1 MTLRLSN
8 NSLTR
13 YVDRQGYAAAE
24 PVPLD
29 GALGEVAASLLA
41 WLGAQL
47 ATGETL
53 ADVVLESSGQVA
65 TAFETQT
72 DEEGN
77 ESQVATAFRPTISA
91 AVSVTAPL
99 GSRTFVVS
107 SESLPTE
114 LRDGLLAAWQSLSQ
128 PSEPS
133 APSANF
139 A

>member
-1 MTLRLSN
+1 MTLRLAN
-8 NSLTR
+8 NALVR

-29 GALGEVAASLLA
+29 GPLGEVAAQLLA

-47 ATGETL
+47 AKGETL

-65 TAFETQT
+65 TAFETAT
-72 DEEGN
+72 DDDGN
-77 ESQVATAFRPTISA
+77 EIEVATAFRPTISA

-107 SESLPTE
+107 SESLPDE
-114 LRDGLLAAWQSLSQ
+114 LRDGLLTAWAELST
-128 PSEPS
+128 
-133 APSANF
+133 
-139 A
+139 

>member
-1 MTLRLSN
+1 MTLHLSN

-13 YVDRQGYAAAE
+13 YVQRSGYAAAE
-24 PVPLD
+24 SVPLD
-29 GALGEVAASLLA
+29 GQLGEVAASLLA

-47 ATGETL
+47 AAGETL

-72 DEEGN
+72 DEDGN
-77 ESQVATAFRPTISA
+77 DSQVATAFRPTISA

-114 LRDGLLAAWQSLSQ
+114 LRDGLLAAWQSLSD
-128 PSEPS
+128 PSVPS
-133 APSANF
+133 V
-139 A
+139 

>member
-1 MTLRLSN
+1 MTLRLAN
-8 NSLTR
+8 NTLTR
-13 YVDRQGYAAAE
+13 YVQRSGYAAAE
-24 PVPLD
+24 SVPLD
-29 GALGEVAASLLA
+29 GQLGAVAASLLA

-65 TAFETQT
+65 TAYETQT

-99 GSRTFVVS
+99 GRRTS
-107 SESLPTE
+107 TLPSELLPAP
-114 LRDGLLAAWQSLSQ
+114 LRDGLVAAWQALL
-128 PSEPS
+128 
-133 APSANF
+133 
-139 A
+139 

>member
-8 NSLTR
+8 QTLTR
-13 YVDRQGYAAAE
+13 YVQRSGYAAAE
-24 PVPLD
+24 SVPLVGD
-29 GALGEVAASLLA
+29 LGEVAASLLA

-65 TAFETQT
+65 TAFETAT
-72 DEEGN
+72 DEDGN
-77 ESQVATAFRPTISA
+77 EVEVATAFRPTISA

-107 SESLPTE
+107 SESLPSE
-114 LRDGLLAAWQSLSQ
+114 LRDGLVAAWASLN
-128 PSEPS
+128 SEPLVS
-133 APSANF
+133 
-139 A
+139 

>member
-1 MTLRLSN
+1 MTLRLAN
-8 NSLTR
+8 QALTR

-53 ADVVLESSGQVA
+53 ADVVLEQGGQVA
-65 TAFETQT
+65 TAYETQT
-72 DEEGN
+72 DDDGN
-77 ESQVATAFRPTISA
+77 EVEVATAFRPTISA

-107 SESLPTE
+107 SESLPSE
-114 LRDGLLAAWQSLSQ
+114 LRDGLIVMWSQIQS
-128 PSEPS
+128 
-133 APSANF
+133 N
-139 A
+139 

>member
-1 MTLRLSN
+1 MTLRLAN

-13 YVDRQGYAAAE
+13 YVTRSGYAAAE
-24 PVPLD
+24 QVPLD

-47 ATGETL
+47 AAGETL
-53 ADVVLESSGQVA
+53 ADVVLEASGQVA

-77 ESQVATAFRPTISA
+77 EVEVATAFRPSISA
-91 AVSVTAPL
+91 AVSVTAAL

-107 SESLPTE
+107 SESLPSE
-114 LRDGLLAAWQSLSQ
+114 LRDGLVAAWGALS
-128 PSEPS
+128 
-133 APSANF
+133 A
-139 A
+139 

>member
-1 MTLRLSN
+1 MTLRLAN
-8 NSLTR
+8 NTLTR

-29 GALGEVAASLLA
+29 GPLGEVAASLLA

-47 ATGETL
+47 AAGETL
-53 ADVVLESSGQVA
+53 ADVVLEASGQVA
-65 TAFETQT
+65 TAFETTT

-77 ESQVATAFRPTISA
+77 QIEVATAFRPTISA

-107 SESLPTE
+107 SESLPDE
-114 LRDGLLAAWQSLSQ
+114 LRDGLAAAWQNLN
-128 PSEPS
+128 PSVPS
-133 APSANF
+133 V
-139 A
+139 

>member
-13 YVDRQGYAAAE
+13 YVTRSGYAAAE

-29 GALGEVAASLLA
+29 GPLGEVAASLLA

-47 ATGETL
+47 AQGETL
-53 ADVVLESSGQVA
+53 ADVVLEASGQVA
-65 TAFETQT
+65 TAFETQL
-72 DEEGN
+72 DEDGN
-77 ESQVATAFRPTISA
+77 EVEVATAFRPTISA

-107 SESLPTE
+107 SESLPDA
-114 LRDGLLAAWQSLSQ
+114 LRDGLVTTWSHLQQ
-128 PSEPS
+128 T
-133 APSANF
+133 
-139 A
+139 

>member
-1 MTLRLSN
+1 MNLLLSN
-8 NSLTR
+8 NQLTKFSR
-13 YVDRQGYAAAE
+13 TGEYATTTNI
-24 PVPLD
+24 PLE
-29 GALGEVAASLLA
+29 GEVSAVAAGLLA
-41 WLGAQL
+41 WLAAQL
-47 ATGETL
+47 AEGETL
-53 ADVVLESSGQVA
+53 SQVMLEAGGQVA

-77 ESQVATAFRPTISA
+77 EIQVATAYRPTISA

>member
-24 PVPLD
+24 SVPLD
-29 GALGEVAASLLA
+29 GQLGEVAASLLA

-47 ATGETL
+47 AAGETL

-65 TAFETQT
+65 TAYETQT
-72 DEEGN
+72 DDEGN
-77 ESQVATAFRPTISA
+77 EAQVATAFRPTISA

-99 GSRTFVVS
+99 GRRTS
-107 SESLPTE
+107 TLPSELLPAP
-114 LRDGLLAAWQSLSQ
+114 LRDGLVAAWQALL
-128 PSEPS
+128 
-133 APSANF
+133 
-139 A
+139 

>member
-8 NSLTR
+8 NTLTR
-13 YVDRQGYAAAE
+13 YVQRSGYAAAE

-29 GALGEVAASLLA
+29 GPLGEVAAQLLA

-47 ATGETL
+47 AAGETL
-53 ADVVLESSGQVA
+53 ADVVLEASGQVA
-65 TAFETQT
+65 TAYETAT

-99 GSRTFVVS
+99 GRRTS
-107 SESLPTE
+107 TLPSELLPAP
-114 LRDGLLAAWQSLSQ
+114 LRDGLVAAWQALL
-128 PSEPS
+128 
-133 APSANF
+133 
-139 A
+139 

>member
-1 MTLRLSN
+1 MTLRLAN

-24 PVPLD
+24 NVPLV
-29 GALGEVAASLLA
+29 GPLGEVAASLLA

-53 ADVVLESSGQVA
+53 ADVVLEQGGQVA
-65 TAFETQT
+65 TAFEAQQ
-72 DEEGN
+72 DEDGN
-77 ESQVATAFRPTISA
+77 EIEVPTAFRPTISA

-107 SESLPTE
+107 SESLPDA
-114 LRDGLLAAWQSLSQ
+114 LRDGLVAAWGAL
-128 PSEPS
+128 E
-133 APSANF
+133 A
-139 A
+139 

>member
-1 MTLRLSN
+1 MTLRLAN

-24 PVPLD
+24 NVPLVGD
-29 GALGEVAASLLA
+29 LGEVAASLLA
-41 WLGAQL
+41 WLSAQL

-53 ADVVLESSGQVA
+53 ADVVLEASGQVA

-72 DEEGN
+72 DEDGN
-77 ESQVATAFRPTISA
+77 EVEVATAFRPTISA

-107 SESLPTE
+107 SESLPSE
-114 LRDGLLAAWQSLSQ
+114 LRDGLVAAWASLN
-128 PSEPS
+128 SEPLAS
-133 APSANF
+133 
-139 A
+139 